1 MRANFHFILSIFL
14 LCSIISK
21 AQLCNGTLGDPI
33 FIETFKSG
41 AGTGAALPAGSTTYS
56 YTTGWPTD
64 GQYTIANTSNPPPGN
79 PHWYTGSDHTG
90 DPNGYMFIVNASYAP
105 GEFFRYTVSGLC
117 SNTTYVFSAWLA
129 NVNNFKT
136 IAFCKDNDPP
146 YVYSNVL
153 FKVQNLSTM
162 KIDSISTGSI
172 APDSTKMVWHQYGFT
187 FSTGPGQSS
196 VMLTM
201 VNNGKGGCGNDLVID
216 DISFRPCG
224 PSTSIDPVPFK
235 QVYCSGDSILL
246 DAKIGAGYN
255 NPVYQWQYSK
265 DGISNWQNIPGETS
279 QDLKLNT
286 ITTAQTGRYRLIL
299 AENGNIDLVKCRIIT
314 DTVGINIKQSPT
326 VTADANPNIICKG
339 ETSTLTGK
347 GTTSY
352 TWSNGSS
359 GASIMVNPVST
370 QTYTVTGKDAAS
382 GCTSKATVSVTVN
395 TVPVSPVV
403 TGPDSICSGNS
414 ATLIAISPGGIYKWY
429 ETASGGTSIFTGDSL
444 KTPALTTIKTYYVE
458 SVSPAACASYVRT
471 PVTVIVHQT
480 PISPVIIG
488 PDTICAG
495 HTITLEAIAPGGIYR
510 WYDTINGG
518 SPLFTGDHFQTPNLD
533 TTTTYYVEVTTLSNC
548 SSVSRTPVNIV
559 VHSNPIS
566 PVIVGPQDICAG
578 NSVALTGTAPGGV
591 YYWYDTLTGGTPV
604 FIGDHF
610 ITPILTKSKTYYVE
624 VESKEKC
631 ISVSRTPIKITVNEI
646 PIAPVVVSPDS
657 ICARTSATLKAT
669 APPGGIYKWYDT
681 PTGGFPFYTGSE
693 YHSDVLTETKT
704 FYVEAIS
711 EANCVSSSRTP
722 VTVTVSIVN
731 ALFSATPLSGTA
743 PLKVDFINTSKGAV
757 TYYWNLNDNFE
768 STLQNVSHVFSPDG
782 QGGVYEVMLI
792 ASNTFGCKDTMTVR
806 IAVNPFSKLIIPN
819 VFTPN
824 GDGVNDLFTL
834 ESTGVTALNAQL
846 FDRWGLKLFE
856 WDTVRGGWDGRTAAG
871 GEASEGTYYYVITAT
886 GVDGQEYKLN
896 GYLTLLR

>member
-1 MRANFHFILSIFL
+1 MRANFYFIWSIFL
-14 LCSIISK
+14 LYPFISN

-33 FIETFKSG
+33 FIETFG

-56 YTTGWPTD
+56 FTTGWPTD

-90 DPNGYMFIVNASYAP
+90 NSNGYMFIVNASYAP
-105 GEFFRYTVSGLC
+105 GEFFKYTVSGLC

-172 APDSTKMVWHQYGFT
+172 VPDSTKMAWRQYGFT

-196 VMLTM
+196 VVLTM

-216 DISFRPCG
+216 DISFRACG

-235 QVYCSGDSILL
+235 QIYCSGDSILL

-255 NPVYQWQYSK
+255 NPVYQWQFSS
-265 DGISNWQNIPGETS
+265 DGGANWSDIPGETS

-286 ITTAQTGRYRLIL
+286 ITPAQTGKYRLIL
-299 AENGNIDLVKCRIIT
+299 AENGNINLTKCRIIT
-314 DTVGINIKQSPT
+314 DNIGINIKLSPV
-326 VTADANPNIICKG
+326 VTASAAPSVICKG

-352 TWSNGSS
+352 TWSNGTT
-359 GASIMVNPVST
+359 GASIQVNPLST
-370 QTYTVTGKDAAS
+370 QLFTVTGTDTAT
-382 GCTSKATVSVTVN
+382 GCISKASVPVTVN
-395 TVPVSPVV
+395 SVPDSPVV
-403 TGPDSICSGNS
+403 TGPDSICSGNI
-414 ATLIAISPGGIYKWY
+414 ATFIATAPGGVYNWY
-429 ETASGGTSIFTGDSL
+429 DTASGGTPIFIGDSL
-444 KTPALTTIKTYYVE
+444 KTSILTTTKTYYVE

-480 PISPVIIG
+480 PVSPVVIG

-495 HTITLEAIAPGGIYR
+495 KTITLEAIAPGGIYK
-510 WYDTINGG
+510 WYDTISSGT
-518 SPLFTGDHFQTPNLD
+518 PLFTGDHFQTPNLD
-533 TTTTYYVEVTTLSNC
+533 TNITYYVEVTTISNC

-566 PVIVGPQDICAG
+566 PVIAGSQEICSG
-578 NSVALTGTAPGGV
+578 NSVALVATAPGGT
-591 YYWYDTLTGGTPV
+591 YYWYDTLTGGTPI

-610 ITPILTKSKTYYVE
+610 ITPVLTKSKTYYVE
-624 VESKEKC
+624 VKSEELC
-631 ISVSRTPIKITVNEI
+631 FSVSRTPVKITVNEI
-646 PIAPVVVSPDS
+646 PISPVVVGADS

-669 APPGGIYKWYDT
+669 APGGIYKWYDT
-681 PTGGFPFYTGSE
+681 PAGGFPIYTGNE
-693 YHSDVLTETKT
+693 YHSDVLTETRT
-704 FYVEAIS
+704 YYVEAIS

-722 VTVTVSIVN
+722 VTVTVSIVD
-731 ALFSATPLSGTA
+731 ALFSATPSSGTA
-743 PLKVDFINTSKGAV
+743 PLTVDFINTSKGAI
-757 TYYWNLNDNFE
+757 TYYWNLQDNFE
-768 STLQNVSHVFSPDG
+768 STLKNVSHVFSSDG
-782 QGGVYEVMLI
+782 QGGIYEVMLI
-792 ASNTFGCKDTMTVR
+792 ATNSFGCKDTMSMR

-819 VFTPN
+819 IFTPN
-824 GDGVNDLFTL
+824 GDGVNDIFTL
-834 ESTGVTALNAQL
+834 GSTGVTALNAQL

-856 WDTVRGGWDGRTAAG
+856 WNTVHGGWDGRTTSG
-871 GEASEGTYYYVITAT
+871 GEASEGTYYYIIIAS

-896 GYLTLLR
+896 GHLTLIR